1 MPLRAE
7 LPEGGPEVKS
17 LGEEPAD
24 GSSAPGTSLA
34 SSNLGCVSGLILES
48 CVELSP
54 ARVCECGKCTCP
66 HAAVVG

>member
-7 LPEGGPEVKS
+7 LPEGGPEVKC

-34 SSNLGCVSGLILES
+34 SSSLGCVSGLILES
-48 CVELSP
+48 CVLS
-54 ARVCECGKCTCP
+54 
-66 HAAVVG
+66 